1 MCNSI
6 SELVSA
12 IWILQLGKYASIN
25 GKIIKKIIENAGGLS
40 QVYDL
45 NDHIILEIIGGPPE
59 KIIKAKTFL
68 KDKSNK
74 SEAYEIGCKNY
85 KLGVKAFSIDNN
97 NYPVRLKN
105 ISSPPPILFYRGNNA
120 VEILRS
126 DYFVSV
132 VGTRN
137 PTAYGKSVTKMIV
150 ADLAKRG
157 VVIVS
162 GMARGIDSIA
172 HQTALEN
179 NGKTIA
185 VLGCGVDV
193 VYPPENKDLMNEII
207 KKGIVISEC
216 LPSTKP
222 FRSYFPARNRLIS
235 GLCDSLAIMEAA
247 KKSGTMITA
256 GFAGDQGRDLF
267 AVPGS
272 VFSPESQGTNQLIQD
287 GACVLSNA
295 SDLLWKYPLKLE
307 DLYQEEKFDCN
318 SINCNNTMKKTNFE
332 NLNNKTNNSEEPE
345 FIKLKEILLY
355 CEKTMDEIA
364 LLTGYSTEKIAEI
377 LSLYEISGKV
387 ISQNGRFSLTD
398 SYK

>member
-1 MCNSI
+1 MCNGI
-6 SELVSA
+6 LELVSA
-12 IWILQLGKYASIN
+12 IWILQLAKFASIN
-25 GKIIKKIIENAGGLS
+25 GKIIKKIIETAGGLS
-40 QVYDL
+40 QLYDI
-45 NDHIILEIIGGPPE
+45 NDNIILEIIGGPPE
-59 KIIKAKTFL
+59 KIIKAKSFL
-68 KDKSNK
+68 KDESKKSA
-74 SEAYEIGCKNY
+74 AYESGCKNY
-85 KLGVKAFSIDNN
+85 KLGVKAFSITHNT
-97 NYPVRLKN
+97 YPVRLKN
-105 ISSPPPILFYRGNNA
+105 ISAPPPILFYRGDNA
-120 VEILRS
+120 VDILRS

-150 ADLAKRG
+150 GDLVKSG

-185 VLGCGVDV
+185 VLGCGIDV
-193 VYPPENKDLMNEII
+193 VYPPENKDLMNEIV
-207 KKGIVISEC
+207 KRGIVISEC

-272 VFSPESQGTNQLIQD
+272 IFSPESQGTNQLIQD

-295 SDLLWKYPLKLE
+295 SDLLWKYPLKLD
-307 DLYQEEKFDCN
+307 DLYQDEKFDCKNIVDN
-318 SINCNNTMKKTNFE
+318 S
-332 NLNNKTNNSEEPE
+332 NSENIKKNTNKSEESE
-345 FIKLKEILLY
+345 FKKLKEILLY
-355 CEKTMDEIA
+355 CEKTMDEIT
-364 LLTGYSTEKIAEI
+364 LLTGYSTEKVAEI
-377 LSLYEISGKV
+377 LSFYEISGKV
-387 ISQNGRFSLTD
+387 ISRNGRFSLTD

>member
-1 MCNSI
+1 MCNELN
-6 SELVSA
+6 ELVSA
-12 IWILQLGKYASIN
+12 IWILKFAKYASIN
-25 GKIIKKIIENAGGLS
+25 GKLINNMIEAVGGLS
-40 QVYDL
+40 QLFDVDIK
-45 NDHIILEIIGGPPE
+45 IILEIIGGPPE

-68 KDKSNK
+68 KDNYNK
-74 SEAYEIGCKNY
+74 SLAYESGCENY
-85 KLGVKAFSIDNN
+85 NLGVRVLSINKN
-97 NYPVRLKN
+97 TYPVRLIN
-105 ISSPPPILFYRGNNA
+105 ISSPPPILFYRGNTA
-120 VEILRS
+120 HDILRS
-126 DYFVSV
+126 EYFVSV

-150 ADLAKRG
+150 GDLVKRG

-172 HQTALEN
+172 HQTTLEN

-193 VYPPENKDLMNEII
+193 VYPPENKILMLDII
-207 KKGIVISEC
+207 KNGMVISEC

-247 KKSGTMITA
+247 TKSGTMITA

-272 VFSPESQGTNQLIQD
+272 IFSPESQGTNQLIQD
-287 GACVLSNA
+287 GACVLSKA
-295 SDLLWKYPLKLE
+295 SDLLWKYPLKVE
-307 DLYQEEKFDCN
+307 DLCQNEMPEIK
-318 SINCNNTMKKTNFE
+318 SISKIN
-332 NLNNKTNNSEEPE
+332 NNSGTNTDDYFDEPD
-345 FIKLKEILLY
+345 FKKLKEILLY

-364 LLTGYSTEKIAEI
+364 MLTGYSTEKTAEI

-387 ISQNGRFSLTD
+387 ISLNGRFSLTD

>member
-1 MCNSI
+1 MCNEMN
-6 SELVSA
+6 ELVSA
-12 IWILQLGKYASIN
+12 IWILNLAKYASIN
-25 GKIIKKIIENAGGLS
+25 GKLIKKIIESSGGLI
-40 QVYDL
+40 QLFDIDI
-45 NDHIILEIIGGPPE
+45 NIILEIMGGPPE

-68 KDKSNK
+68 KDNSNK
-74 SEAYEIGCKNY
+74 ISAYESGCKNF
-85 KLGVKAFSIDNN
+85 KSGVKVLSINN
-97 NYPVRLKN
+97 KNYPVRLIN

-120 VEILRS
+120 TEILRS

-150 ADLAKRG
+150 GDLVKRG

-193 VYPPENKDLMNEII
+193 VYPPENKVLMQDII
-207 KKGIVISEC
+207 KNGIVISEC

-247 KKSGTMITA
+247 TKSGTMITA
-256 GFAGDQGRDLF
+256 GFAGDQGKDLF

-272 VFSPESQGTNQLIQD
+272 IFSPESQGTNQLIQD
-287 GACVLSNA
+287 GACVLSKA
-295 SDLLWKYPLKLE
+295 LDLLWKYPLRVE
-307 DLYQEEKFDCN
+307 DLCQNEMPE
-318 SINCNNTMKKTNFE
+318 SIGLDMITNISMNND
-332 NLNNKTNNSEEPE
+332 NLPGEPV
-345 FIKLKEILLY
+345 FKKLKEILLY

-364 LLTGYSTEKIAEI
+364 LLMGYSTEKTAEI

-398 SYK
+398 SFK